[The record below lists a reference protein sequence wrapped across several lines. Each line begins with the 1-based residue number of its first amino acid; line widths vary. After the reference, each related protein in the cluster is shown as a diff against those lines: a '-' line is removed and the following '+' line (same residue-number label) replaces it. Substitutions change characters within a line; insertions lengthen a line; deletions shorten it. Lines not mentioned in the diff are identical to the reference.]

1 MLYSQKNRRDVMMCE
16 IKRYREMANL
26 TQEQLGIA
34 AGLSGQAAISNY
46 ELGNRVPKFK
56 HLIAIKNVFIE
67 KGVIVTLEDLVS
79 KNDQK

>member
-1 MLYSQKNRRDVMMCE
+1 MCA
-16 IKRYREMANL
+16 IKRYREIANL

-46 ELGNRVPKFK
+46 ELGIRTPKFK

-67 KGVIVTLEDLVS
+67 KGVIVTLEDLIP
-79 KNDQK
+79 KNHQK

>member
-1 MLYSQKNRRDVMMCE
+1 MMCE